1 MMKILRIHL
10 YVQIKISEGNNF
22 WKNFVKKCLHK
33 LKLYDINKL
42 TTKLLCLIQKIKIME
57 TIFNELGTAT
67 GVLLTIILCVSVL
80 VFLGLRIAER
90 FSDEYDRYYEMDTE
104 RERRQK
110 MLNSEL
116 RRACEA
122 DNVRRAAILL
132 IRGADPNDT
141 NDWYGR
147 TMLGSSQSEAMNKL
161 LRAFGGKTP
170 AELEAEKIAARKKA
184 AKLSPEERE
193 EKNMKF
199 VNKILSVKQM
209 FFWTQQA

>member
-1 MMKILRIHL
+1 
-10 YVQIKISEGNNF
+10 
-22 WKNFVKKCLHK
+22 
-33 LKLYDINKL
+33 
-42 TTKLLCLIQKIKIME
+42 ME

-67 GVLLTIILCVSVL
+67 GILLIILCVSVV
-80 VFLGLRIAER
+80 VFLVLRIAER

-104 RERRQK
+104 RERRRK
-110 MLNSEL
+110 MLSSEL

-147 TMLGSSQSEAMNKL
+147 TMLGSSRSEAMNKL
-161 LRAFGGKTP
+161 LRAFGGKTR
-170 AELEAEKIAARKKA
+170 AELEAEEIAARKKA

-199 VNKILSVKQM
+199 VNKILFVKKM
-209 FFWTQQA
+209 LFWTKSA

>member
-1 MMKILRIHL
+1 
-10 YVQIKISEGNNF
+10 
-22 WKNFVKKCLHK
+22 
-33 LKLYDINKL
+33 
-42 TTKLLCLIQKIKIME
+42 ME

-67 GVLLTIILCVSVL
+67 GILLTIILCVSVVVFFVLL
-80 VFLGLRIAER
+80 VLRIAER
-90 FSDEYDRYYEMDTE
+90 FSDEYDRYYGMDTE

-147 TMLGSSQSEAMNKL
+147 TMLGSSRSEAMNKL
-161 LRAFGGKTP
+161 LRAFGGKTR
-170 AELEAEKIAARKKA
+170 AELEAEEIAARKKA

-199 VNKILSVKQM
+199 VNKILSVKKM
-209 FFWTQQA
+209 LFWTKSA